1 MRAGLGYRA
10 ALGRVAE
17 ELGGPISEEMLT
29 ALRQME
35 LGASRR
41 QAFLAL
47 RERST
52 SESLASFIAAQLQ
65 AEELGVPL
73 SEALNDIAE
82 DMRRTAHQN
91 ARRQRV
97 AGGAAG
103 EPDRDDADR
112 ARCDDPHPRVAADQL
127 RPPRHRPARP
137 LSAMAERI
145 RSRGPEG
152 AGGWL
157 ESACKLILAA
167 RAGIL
172 LLTLISLTGEDDRDL
187 VIVLLVVAAAA
198 SFFPLRYWDIAGPA
212 LVRHPAYLA
221 ARVHARGADPAAD
234 AGRRPVLLLHAL
246 HGAARRA
253 ALRPGGRGDLR
264 AAARRR
270 LPVVAERARRASTT
284 IPDTFQTYVGL
295 PALYPLVAAAGAAAR
310 RLLDRQAEA
319 EAELAEEQGRAAAE
333 AERARLARDMHDSLA
348 KTVSGIGFAAL
359 ALSRRIERD
368 PEGAADEARRLAE
381 DARQATR
388 QAREIIV
395 GLRQESGE
403 SLPLSTS
410 LAMQSQRWAQRG
422 GVELDLAIEEVGD
435 LHPQT
440 ARELEWILGEALAEL
455 QAPRARDAGPRAAAP
470 ARGARR
476 AHGRR
481 RRRRLRRARGP
492 RRARHRAPLRHR
504 RDARARAA
512 RRRRHQRRVRA
523 RRGLR
528 ALRLGADRGRRRARR
543 RCRTS
548 QRPRPPT
555 PDAARAAARPLRPR
569 VHVAMIR
576 VLLVDDNAIVR
587 RGIASLLGEADGIEV
602 VGEAA
607 DGREAI
613 AVAAETAPDVVCLD
627 VRMPVM
633 DGVEAAGPLSERAR
647 VLMLSYSEDEHMV
660 TGAIRNGAAG
670 YLVHGRFD
678 PDELEARIHAVAR
691 GEMVLSPS
699 VTPAVFDALRRAP
712 GPSNDEA
719 ELGLGALTA
728 REREV
733 LNLLARG
740 LSNRD
745 IAEELVITNK
755 TVKNHLSR
763 IYEKIGAHSRSEA
776 IAMWLGVRES

>member
-1 MRAGLGYRA
+1 M
-10 ALGRVAE
+10 
-17 ELGGPISEEMLT
+17 P
-29 ALRQME
+29 
-35 LGASRR
+35 
-41 QAFLAL
+41 
-47 RERST
+47 
-52 SESLASFIAAQLQ
+52 
-65 AEELGVPL
+65 
-73 SEALNDIAE
+73 
-82 DMRRTAHQN
+82 
-91 ARRQRV
+91 
-97 AGGAAG
+97 
-103 EPDRDDADR
+103 
-112 ARCDDPHPRVAADQL
+112 
-127 RPPRHRPARP
+127 
-137 LSAMAERI
+137 ERI

-167 RAGIL
+167 RAGVL

-198 SFFPLRYWDIAGPA
+198 SFFPLRYWDVAGPA

-221 ARVHARGADPAAD
+221 AEFMLAALI
-234 AGRRPVLLLHAL
+234 LLLTPVGGPFFYFTLCTAL
-246 HGAARRA
+246 LGGLLYGPAGAGIF
-253 ALRPGGRGDLR
+253 ALL
-264 AAARRR
+264 
-270 LPVVAERARRASTT
+270 LVAVYLWSLSVRSGVEE

-319 EAELAEEQGRAAAE
+319 EAELADEQGRAAAE

-410 LAMQSQRWAQRG
+410 LAMQSQRWAQEEGDRAGPRDRG
-422 GVELDLAIEEVGD
+422 GRRPAPADR
-435 LHPQT
+435 
-440 ARELEWILGEALAEL
+440 ARARVDPRRGAVEL
-455 QAPRARDAGPRAAAP
+455 QAPRPRDAGPRAAAP

-481 RRRRLRRARGP
+481 RRRRLRQPGGSRG
-492 RRARHRAPLRHR
+492 ARHRAPLRHR
-504 RDARARAA
+504 RDARARAP
-512 RRRRHQRRVRA
+512 RRRRPQRRVRA

-528 ALRLGADRGRRRARR
+528 ALRLGADRGRRPLRVGAGRAGGRARR
-543 RCRTS
+543 GR
-548 QRPRPPT
+548 
-555 PDAARAAARPLRPR
+555 AVRAAARPLRPR
-569 VHVAMIR
+569 LHMAMIR

-587 RGIASLLGEADGIEV
+587 RGIASLLAEADGIEV

-607 DGREAI
+607 DGRAAI
-613 AVAAETAPDVVCLD
+613 AVASETAPDVVCLD

-678 PDELEARIHAVAR
+678 PDELEARILAVAR